1 MNGWKTSR
9 RRATG
14 TGYSDAA
21 EWHRASG
28 HLKKIVRTK
37 MGKKYPAETHDQSAA
52 EAVQI
57 VNPAGRSPYL
67 LLCEH
72 ASSFIPAE
80 YGELGLPPDERLRH
94 IAWDIGAREVALS
107 LAEHL
112 DAPLVLG
119 KVSRLVIDLNR
130 PLHSD
135 SSIPVSSEV
144 TEIPGNMALSPHA
157 RQERQRRWF
166 HPFHDLVGECL
177 NRRAA
182 TGQRTLLVGIH
193 SFTPVFKG
201 ERRPWPA
208 GILFGQAGAYGRAFI
223 RALSAS
229 SGSEVAENNPYQI
242 KVDEDY
248 AVPVHGD
255 ARGIPACLVEI
266 RQDLITESA
275 GALQWS
281 GFLAHAARVV
291 QDEAF

>member
-1 MNGWKTSR
+1 M
-9 RRATG
+9 
-14 TGYSDAA
+14 D
-21 EWHRASG
+21 
-28 HLKKIVRTK
+28 
-37 MGKKYPAETHDQSAA
+37 KKYRVETYEQSAA

-57 VNPAGRSPYL
+57 VNPAGCSPYL

-80 YGELGLPPDERLRH
+80 YGDLGLPADERLRH

-107 LAEHL
+107 VAEHL

-119 KVSRLVIDLNR
+119 EISRMVIDLNR
-130 PLHSD
+130 PLHSN

-144 TEIPGNMALSPHA
+144 TEIPGNIALSPQE

-166 HPFHDLVGECL
+166 HPFHDLVRARL
-177 NRRAA
+177 DRRVAA
-182 TGQRTLLVGIH
+182 GQRTLLVGIH

-201 ERRPWPA
+201 EKRPWPA
-208 GILFGQAGAYGRAFI
+208 GILFGQAHAYGRAFI
-223 RALSAS
+223 HALSAS
-229 SGSEVAENNPYQI
+229 SGCEVAENYPYQI
-242 KVDEDY
+242 EVDEDY

-266 RQDLITESA
+266 RQDLIADSA
-275 GALQWS
+275 GARQWAA
-281 GFLAHAARVV
+281 FLAHAARVV

>member
-1 MNGWKTSR
+1 MDKIHR
-9 RRATG
+9 V
-14 TGYSDAA
+14 DA
-21 EWHRASG
+21 RD
-28 HLKKIVRTK
+28 R
-37 MGKKYPAETHDQSAA
+37 SAA

-80 YGELGLPPDERLRH
+80 YGDLGLPLDERLRH

-119 KVSRLVIDLNR
+119 QVSRLVIDLNR

-135 SSIPVSSEV
+135 SSIPISSEV
-144 TEIPGNMALSPHA
+144 TEIPGNMALSPRQ

-177 NRRAA
+177 DRRMAA
-182 TGQRTLLVGIH
+182 GQRTLLVGIH

-208 GILFGQAGAYGRAFI
+208 GILFGQARTYGRTFI

-229 SGSEVAENNPYQI
+229 SGCEVAENNPYQI
-242 KVDEDY
+242 EADEDY

-266 RQDLITESA
+266 RQDLIADSA
-275 GALQWS
+275 DARQWAA
-281 GFLAHAARVV
+281 FLARAARVV
-291 QDEAF
+291 QDEVF